1 MEKIMQE
8 NFDLLKKRIIDTHE
22 VSDLKGIK
30 DKIKSIKGNTI
41 CVGAGGSNVVA
52 NYASKVISKLNGNLV
67 LCMMPRDLEH
77 INLAN
82 FDNVLIA
89 SYSGKG
95 KAVDLALNNKLNKY
109 LLSNNDIKYDGVT
122 NITYNNTIEKENSF
136 ISLAD
141 TLMPMSILLKTYMGL
156 RDPHYISIIEEMFD
170 KVKVNIKWNDI
181 YEIIGGIE
189 NSTVIKYLESTMVES
204 GIAVPVVHDKYDFC
218 HGRSTLSYKNNSGLI
233 YLDNRNKEI
242 DKLILSEAKKY
253 YTEVITLN
261 GYYPSPDELT
271 DEFYMTLQAMYLT
284 KKLAEN
290 KDEDLSGVDHSP
302 LVYKLYNFKGTM

>member
-136 ISLAD
+136 ISLAA

-204 GIAVPVVHDKYDFC
+204 GIADKYDFC

-253 YTEVITLN
+253 YTEVIALN

-290 KDEDLSGVDHSP
+290 KGEDLTGVDHSP

>member
-67 LCMMPRDLEH
+67 LCMTPRDLEH

-136 ISLAD
+136 ISLAA

-253 YTEVITLN
+253 YTEVIALN

-290 KDEDLSGVDHSP
+290 KGEDLSSVDHSP

>member
-8 NFDLLKKRIIDTHE
+8 NFDLLKKRVIDTHQ

-30 DKIKSIKGNTI
+30 EKIKSIKGNTI
-41 CVGAGGSNVVA
+41 CVGAGGSNIVA

-109 LLSNNDIKYDGVT
+109 LLSNNDIKYHGVT

-136 ISLAD
+136 ISLAA

-156 RDPHYISIIEEMFD
+156 RDPHYISIIEEMFN

-189 NSTVIKYLESTMVES
+189 NSTVIKYLESTMIES

>member
-136 ISLAD
+136 ISLAA

-253 YTEVITLN
+253 YNEVITLN

-271 DEFYMTLQAMYLT
+271 DEFYMTLQAMYLN

>member
-136 ISLAD
+136 ISLAA

-218 HGRSTLSYKNNSGLI
+218 HGRSTLSYKNNNGLI

-253 YTEVITLN
+253 YTEVIALN

-284 KKLAEN
+284 KKMAEN
-290 KDEDLSGVDHSP
+290 KGEDLTGVDHSP

>member
-1 MEKIMQE
+1 MKKNMQE
-8 NFDLLKKRIIDTHE
+8 NFDLLKDRVLDTHK
-22 VSDLKGIK
+22 VSDLEEIK
-30 DKIKSIKGNTI
+30 QKIKSIKGNTI

-67 LCMMPRDLEH
+67 LCMLPRDLEH
-77 INLAN
+77 INLSN

-109 LLSNNDIKYDGVT
+109 LLSNNDIKYESVT
-122 NITYNNTIEKENSF
+122 NITYGSTIEKENSF
-136 ISLAD
+136 ISLAA
-141 TLMPMSILLKTYMGL
+141 TLMPMSVLLKTYIGL
-156 RDPHYISIIEEMFD
+156 REPHYISIIEEMFE

-189 NSTVIKYLESTMVES
+189 NSTAIKYLESTMAES
-204 GIAVPVVHDKYDFC
+204 GIAVPIVHDKYDFC

-233 YLDNRNKEI
+233 YLNNRNKEL
-242 DKLILSEAKKY
+242 DNLILSEAKKY
-253 YTEVITLN
+253 YTEVVNLN
-261 GYYPSPDELT
+261 GYYPNPDELT

-290 KDEDLSGVDHSP
+290 KEEDLSIVDHSP
-302 LVYKLYNFKGTM
+302 LVYKLYHFKGTM

>member
-8 NFDLLKKRIIDTHE
+8 NFDLLKKRIIDTHK
-22 VSDLKGIK
+22 VSDLQDIK
-30 DKIKSIKGNTI
+30 EKIKSIKGNTI
-41 CVGAGGSNVVA
+41 CVGAGGSNTVA

-67 LCMMPRDLEH
+67 LSMMPRDLEH

-122 NITYNNTIEKENSF
+122 NITYGSTIEKENSF
-136 ISLAD
+136 ISLAA

-156 RDPHYISIIEEMFD
+156 RNPHYISIIEEMFD

-204 GIAVPVVHDKYDFC
+204 GIAVPIVHDKYDFC
-218 HGRSTLSYKNNSGLI
+218 HGRSTLSYKNNNGLI
-233 YLDNRNKEI
+233 YLDNRNKEL

-253 YTEVITLN
+253 YTEVVILN
-261 GYYPSPDELT
+261 GYYPNPDELT

-290 KDEDLSGVDHSP
+290 KEEDLSGVDHSP

>member
-95 KAVDLALNNKLNKY
+95 KAVDLASNNKLNKY

-136 ISLAD
+136 ISLAA

-218 HGRSTLSYKNNSGLI
+218 HGRSTLSYKNNNGLI

-253 YTEVITLN
+253 YTEVIALN

-284 KKLAEN
+284 KKMAEN
-290 KDEDLSGVDHSP
+290 KGEDLTGVDHSP

>member
-8 NFDLLKKRIIDTHE
+8 NFDLLKKRIIDTHR
-22 VSDLKGIK
+22 VSDLQDIK
-30 DKIKSIKGNTI
+30 EKIKSIKGNTI
-41 CVGAGGSNVVA
+41 CVGAGGSNAVA

-67 LCMMPRDLEH
+67 LSMMPRDLEH
-77 INLAN
+77 INLSN

-122 NITYNNTIEKENSF
+122 NITYNSTIEKENSF
-136 ISLAD
+136 ISLAS
-141 TLMPMSILLKTYMGL
+141 TLMPMSILLKTYIGL
-156 RDPHYISIIEEMFD
+156 RDPHYISILEEMFD
-170 KVKVNIKWNDI
+170 KAKVNIKWNDI

-189 NSTVIKYLESTMVES
+189 NSTAIKYLESTMAES
-204 GIAVPVVHDKYDFC
+204 GIAVPIVHNKYDFC

-233 YLDNRNKEI
+233 YLDNRNKEL

-253 YTEVITLN
+253 YTEVVNLN
-261 GYYPSPDELT
+261 GYYPNPDELT
-271 DEFYMTLQAMYLT
+271 DEFYITLQAMYLT

-302 LVYKLYNFKGTM
+302 LVYKLYHFKGTM

>member
-1 MEKIMQE
+1 MEKTMQE
-8 NFDLLKKRIIDTHE
+8 NFDLLKNRVIDTNK
-22 VSDLKGIK
+22 VSDLEEIK
-30 DKIKSIKGNTI
+30 QKIKSIKGNTI

-67 LCMMPRDLEH
+67 LCMLPRDLEH
-77 INLAN
+77 INLSN

-122 NITYNNTIEKENSF
+122 NITYGSTIEKENSF
-136 ISLAD
+136 ISLAA

-156 RDPHYISIIEEMFD
+156 RKPHYISIIEEMFD
-170 KVKVNIKWNDI
+170 KINVNIKWNNI

-189 NSTVIKYLESTMVES
+189 NSTTIKYLESTMAES
-204 GIAVPVVHDKYDFC
+204 GIAVPIVHDKYDFC

-233 YLDNRNKEI
+233 YLNNRNKEL

-253 YTEVITLN
+253 YTEVVNLN
-261 GYYPSPDELT
+261 GYYPNPDELT

-290 KDEDLSGVDHSP
+290 KEEDLSRVDHSP
-302 LVYKLYNFKGTM
+302 LVYKLYHFKGTM

>member
-8 NFDLLKKRIIDTHE
+8 NFELLKRRVIDTHK
-22 VSDLKGIK
+22 VSDLKEIK
-30 DKIKSIKGNTI
+30 EKIKSIKGNTI

-67 LCMMPRDLEH
+67 LCMMPRDLER
-77 INLAN
+77 INLSN

-95 KAVDLALNNKLNKY
+95 KAVDLGLNNKLNKY

-122 NITYNNTIEKENSF
+122 NITYGSRIEKENSF
-136 ISLAD
+136 ISLAA

-156 RDPHYISIIEEMFD
+156 REPHYISIIEEMFD
-170 KVKVNIKWNDI
+170 KVKVNIKWNNI

-189 NSTVIKYLESTMVES
+189 NSTAIKYLESTMVES
-204 GIAVPVVHDKYDFC
+204 GIAVPIVHDKYDFC

-233 YLDNRNKEI
+233 YLGNRNKEL

-261 GYYPSPDELT
+261 GYYPNPDELT

-284 KKLAEN
+284 KKLAKN

>member
-136 ISLAD
+136 ISLAA

-253 YTEVITLN
+253 YNEVITLN